1 VCPIVAGEFGR
12 IRLDLPP
19 AIPAL
24 GGTNAKT
31 SPIYRIALAAK
42 TSQLHQKRKPPEPAA
57 APVFEREDGY
67 LKREVEMDER
77 QKLQSDLKR
86 YWTIRDLISDERV
99 VAVIEE
105 LIRETEKR
113 LSQIEASSPEGSI
126 AELRPDYRSRT

>member
-1 VCPIVAGEFGR
+1 
-12 IRLDLPP
+12 
-19 AIPAL
+19 
-24 GGTNAKT
+24 
-31 SPIYRIALAAK
+31 
-42 TSQLHQKRKPPEPAA
+42 
-57 APVFEREDGY
+57 
-67 LKREVEMDER
+67 MDER